1 MPPEN
6 EEEVTVKR
14 TLLVVSAAM
23 VGLGV
28 VVMAGSAG
36 GSDAMD
42 YWPTWRGPLYS
53 GVAPNGDP
61 PVKWSETKN
70 IRWKVKL
77 PGPGH
82 STPVVWGDRIY
93 VLSAVDTGAEAAS
106 EPSEPGGSS
115 GSLES
120 PPTPA
125 AIPASYQEGQQ
136 PPPDKG
142 QRPDDR
148 RGRKGPPPKAETPK
162 TPHRFVVSALDRR
175 TGETVWET
183 VVREEVPHESGHV
196 TASQASGSP
205 VTDGEHIWAFFGSRG
220 LYCLDRNG
228 KVKWEQDLGEMR
240 TRNEFGEGASPVL
253 SGDLIVI
260 NWDHEGDSFIAAF
273 DKATG
278 KQRWKVPRDEP
289 TSWTT
294 PLVID
299 DNGRDLAV
307 VSGANRVRAYDVK
320 TGKEVWQCGGL
331 GLNCVPAPV
340 EAGGMLFV
348 MSGYREAAGMAIRYA
363 GAEGDITDGDAVAWK
378 IDRGLSYVPSPV
390 LYDGKLY
397 FLQRFSGVL
406 SCYDLKTG
414 KAVYTEQR
422 LEGMGNIYA
431 SLVGAAGRIYVLARD
446 GKAVVFRHGEKFELL
461 ATNELDDAFDASPVI
476 VGEDLYLRGHEYL
489 YAVAEVAASVD

>member
-1 MPPEN
+1 M
-6 EEEVTVKR
+6 KR
-14 TLLVVSAAM
+14 TLVIVSAAI
-23 VGLGV
+23 VGLGM
-28 VVMAGSAG
+28 VVMAGSG
-36 GSDAMD
+36 NGSDAMD
-42 YWPTWRGPLYS
+42 YWPSWRGPLHS

-61 PVKWSETKN
+61 PVEWSETKN

-93 VLSAVDTGAEAAS
+93 VLSAVDTGAEAGS

-115 GSLES
+115 GSLDS
-120 PPTPA
+120 PPTLV
-125 AIPASYQEGQQ
+125 AIPASFQEGQQ

-142 QRPDDR
+142 QRPDDN
-148 RGRKGPPPKAETPK
+148 RGRGGPPQKAEKPK
-162 TPHRFVVSALDRR
+162 TPHRFVVSALDRG
-175 TGETVWET
+175 TGETIWET
-183 VVREEVPHESGHV
+183 VVREEVPHEPGHV

-205 VTDGEHIWAFFGSRG
+205 VTDGKHIWAFFGSRG
-220 LYCLDRNG
+220 LYCLDRGG

-253 SGDLIVI
+253 SGDTILI

-273 DKATG
+273 DKDTG
-278 KQRWKVPRDEP
+278 EQRWKVPRDEP

-299 DNGRDLAV
+299 DNGRALAV

-331 GLNCVPAPV
+331 GLNCVPTPV
-340 EAGGMLFV
+340 EAGGTLFV
-348 MSGYREAAGMAIRYA
+348 MSGWREAAGMAIRYA
-363 GAEGDITDGDAVAWK
+363 GAEGDITDGDAVAWR

-422 LEGMGNIYA
+422 LDGMGNIYA
-431 SLVGAAGRIYVLARD
+431 SLVGAAGRIYVVGRD

-461 ATNELDDAFDASPVI
+461 ATNELDDIFDASPVI
-476 VGEDLYLRGHEYL
+476 VGGDLYLRGHEYL